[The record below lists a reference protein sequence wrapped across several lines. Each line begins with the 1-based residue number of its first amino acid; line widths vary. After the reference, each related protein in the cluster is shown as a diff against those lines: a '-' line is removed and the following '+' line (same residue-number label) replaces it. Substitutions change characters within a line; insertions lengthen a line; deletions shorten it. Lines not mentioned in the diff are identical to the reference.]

1 MCPSCGYAPTPYDI
15 AEGSGCP
22 QCGGRLQPER
32 DQPSGSKTDFQ
43 AFGMPDP
50 GEDDGNQG
58 NPLAVGT
65 IVGKD
70 GERNFKNRDNFMGR
84 VHVHPPL
91 WHSAS
96 ELEPDLEIPAD
107 LVDVIKEDD
116 LPDKRKDRKLDN
128 IEKKAFAPL
137 LALAGGLL
145 ARPAIGALMRG
156 ALGNGIKGKLGTL
169 LGTGAVTHGL
179 GKIGPGSG
187 APAAGGMAAPAM
199 AAPDIAPSTIRPPSF
214 YSSENDTPGS
224 NSHIPSDDT
233 SDPAKVDPN
242 EHNDGEHKPLNVT
255 NDVNDIGGTNSG
267 LSEETTNKI
276 LENLPHLLDWAGKPE
291 PGKDDPILQELHNL
305 LEGEQPGYL
314 DDADDDHAH
323 QALMVIVN
331 GHGQEGQQHGQEP
344 HDPLAKK
351 ALLQPGL
358 DEPGNTLF
366 NGQDVKQ
373 MMAPMQSRCPQCG
386 STVDPGS
393 AACAQCGS
401 PVQSQLGQP
410 LASNSHDFMYEDTD
424 IPPDMTVK
432 DWNESGRPIHCDD
445 CGNPTVDRIS
455 GTCKSCGGQ
464 KKTAGQGPQDDQ
476 QKAAVAQLLIDTGRQ
491 DEVPDM
497 LTNPENYAKELA
509 QIIGKDAPP
518 EISQDQQQAPP
529 AQQPQGMPGPASDP
543 SMGGGG
549 GMQGMMAAINRYSD
563 DHVQEHGDNFDN
575 HLDVDAADQVHQED
589 PEAEQDSSHTWKD
602 ENGQPLKVGQEYEM
616 YSNQYD
622 VPDIMRV
629 EQVKPDS
636 LVYTL
641 TGEYGMGAGAE
652 ISHQEAQMEDITFSP
667 ISQNH
672 PDEQM
677 GGSLEQ
683 NLDDD
688 PRPAPGEQTDL
699 STPHSLVSSARDW
712 LKEGGAS
719 FTPREQREF
728 IEEAGVARNADKLN
742 LAGTHYESSRNE
754 VDDDYFLFGL

>member
-1 MCPSCGYAPTPYDI
+1 MCPSCGYAPTPYEVTD
-15 AEGSGCP
+15 GSGCP
-22 QCGGRLQPER
+22 QCGGPLQPER
-32 DQPSGSKTDFQ
+32 DQPSGVKTDFQ
-43 AFGMPDP
+43 AFGMPAP
-50 GEDDGNQG
+50 GEDDGNNG
-58 NPLAVGT
+58 NPLGVGT
-65 IVGKD
+65 IMGKD

-128 IEKKAFAPL
+128 IEKKAFGPL
-137 LALAGGLL
+137 LALAGGML
-145 ARPAIGALMRG
+145 ARPAIGAVMRA
-156 ALGNGIKGKLGTL
+156 ALGSGVKGKLGTL

-179 GKIGPGSG
+179 GKLGPGG
-187 APAAGGMAAPAM
+187 GGAAGIGAGPAAM
-199 AAPDIAPSTIRPPSF
+199 AAPAPSTIRPPSF

-233 SDPAKVDPN
+233 SDPEKVDPN
-242 EHNDGEHKPLNVT
+242 EHNDGDTKPLNVT
-255 NDVNDIGGTNSG
+255 NDVNGIGGTDSG
-267 LSEETTNKI
+267 LSEETTKKI
-276 LENLPHLLDWAGKPE
+276 LDNLPHLLDWAGKPE

-323 QALMVIVN
+323 KALMVIVN
-331 GHGQEGQQHGQEP
+331 GQGQHDQHADEKEP
-344 HDPLAKK
+344 HDPILAKE

-358 DEPGNTLF
+358 DEPGSTTI

-373 MMAPMQSRCPQCG
+373 MMAPMQGRCPQCG
-386 STVDPGS
+386 STIDPGS
-393 AACAQCGS
+393 PACAQCGS

-410 LASNSHDFMYEDTD
+410 LAASHDFMYEDTD
-424 IPPDMTVK
+424 IPPDMTVN
-432 DWNESGRPIHCDD
+432 DWNSNGRPIHCDD
-445 CGNPTVDRIS
+445 CGNPTVDR
-455 GTCKSCGGQ
+455 KSKVCQNCGGQ
-464 KKTAGQGPQDDQ
+464 KKIAGQGPQDDQ
-476 QKAAVAQLLIDTGRQ
+476 QKAAVAQLLIDSGRQ

-509 QIIGKDAPP
+509 EIIGKDTPP
-518 EISQDQQQAPP
+518 EMSQDAQQPAPP
-529 AQQPQGMPGPASDP
+529 AQPQGMPGPASDP

-563 DHVQEHGDNFDN
+563 DHIQQHGDNFDN
-575 HLDVDAADQVHQED
+575 HLDVDAADQIHQED
-589 PEAEQDSSHTWKD
+589 PEAEQDSSHTWTD
-602 ENGQPLKVGQEYEM
+602 EQGQPLKVGQEYEM
-616 YSNQYD
+616 YSKQYD
-622 VPDIMRV
+622 VPDIIRI

-636 LVYTL
+636 ITYTL
-641 TGEYGMGAGAE
+641 TGEYGLEHQTE
-652 ISHQEAQMEDITFSP
+652 IAHQEAQIEGVTFSP
-667 ISQNH
+667 IGQNH
-672 PDEQM
+672 PDEAP
-677 GGSLEQ
+677 GGLEQ
-683 NLDDD
+683 NMDDD

-742 LAGTHYESSRNE
+742 LAGTHYESSRSE
-754 VDDDYFLFGL
+754 VDEDYFLFGL